1 MRMKLLLAASATVF
15 VSVVVGAVVSQVM
28 TTDTFT
34 AKAAVPTPAITATSE
49 IGVTAT
55 EIATPR
61 PVVDAQTVQQR
72 EATYQARLAEA
83 NQLIAQSAADLAKAR
98 AEEAALAKK
107 YNGLVGILNQPTV
120 VVVQPTVVPQVTAVV
135 IIPTTMPDKI
145 PLDVALVNAQSI
157 DPNAKL
163 LQQPDMVLYENIV
176 AYEFVF
182 DTGTI
187 YMAAKDGTVVYNG
200 IAINAA
206 AAAAA
211 RTAPPQSNDTVPPPN
226 NTIPTPE
233 RHHEDDHEDHED
245 HEDHHED
252 HDNGGDDD

>member
-1 MRMKLLLAASATVF
+1 
-15 VSVVVGAVVSQVM
+15 
-28 TTDTFT
+28 
-34 AKAAVPTPAITATSE
+34 
-49 IGVTAT
+49 
-55 EIATPR
+55 
-61 PVVDAQTVQQR
+61 
-72 EATYQARLAEA
+72 
-83 NQLIAQSAADLAKAR
+83 
-98 AEEAALAKK
+98 
-107 YNGLVGILNQPTV
+107 
-120 VVVQPTVVPQVTAVV
+120 
-135 IIPTTMPDKI
+135 MPDKI
-145 PLDVALVNAQSI
+145 PLDVALINAQSI

-245 HEDHHED
+245 HHED

>member
-28 TTDTFT
+28 TPDTVT
-34 AKAAVPTPAITATSE
+34 VKAAAPTSAASATFE
-49 IGVTAT
+49 IIATAT

-98 AEEAALAKK
+98 AEEAALTKK
-107 YNGLVGILNQPTV
+107 YNALVDVLNQPTTV
-120 VVVQPTVVPQVTAVV
+120 PVVPTAAPVQATV
-135 IIPTTMPDKI
+135 AVSVPTTTPDKI
-145 PLDVALVNAQSI
+145 LLDVALANAQSI
-157 DPNAKL
+157 DPNVKL
-163 LQQPDMVLYENIV
+163 LQKPDMVMYENIV

-182 DTGTI
+182 DLGTV

-200 IAINAA
+200 IAVNAA
-206 AAAAA
+206 AAATS
-211 RTAPPQSNDTVPPPN
+211 RTAPPPQNNTVPPPSDS
-226 NTIPTPE
+226 TIPTPE
-233 RHHEDDHEDHED
+233 RHHDDDDDHH
-245 HEDHHED
+245 D
-252 HDNGGDDD
+252 HDDHGGNHD

>member
-1 MRMKLLLAASATVF
+1 MKLLLAASATVF

-28 TTDTFT
+28 TPATVTV
-34 AKAAVPTPAITATSE
+34 KAAVPLPAATATFE
-49 IGVTAT
+49 IIATAT

-83 NQLIAQSAADLAKAR
+83 NQIIAQSAADLAKAR
-98 AEEAALAKK
+98 AEEVVLAKK
-107 YNGLVGILNQPTV
+107 YNTLVGAMNQPTNV
-120 VVVQPTVVPQVTAVV
+120 PVVPTAAPVQATAVV
-135 IIPTTMPDKI
+135 IEPTAMPDKI
-145 PLDVALVNAQSI
+145 PLDVALANAQSI

-163 LQQPDMVLYENIV
+163 LQQPDMVLYENTV

-200 IAINAA
+200 IAVNVAA
-206 AAAAA
+206 KSALVEPTSPPAH
-211 RTAPPQSNDTVPPPN
+211 RTVPTPHTDTVPPPGD
-226 NTIPTPE
+226 NTQPTPE
-233 RHHEDDHEDHED
+233 HH
-245 HEDHHED
+245 HH
-252 HDNGGDDD
+252 HDDDGGNDD

>member
-28 TTDTFT
+28 TPDTVT
-34 AKAAVPTPAITATSE
+34 IKAAASLPAPS
-49 IGVTAT
+49 VTVEFIAAAT

-83 NQLIAQSAADLAKAR
+83 NQIIAQSAADLAKAR
-98 AEEAALAKK
+98 AEEAALANK
-107 YNGLVGILNQPTV
+107 YNALVGVLNQPTMMPAV
-120 VVVQPTVVPQVTAVV
+120 PTAIPVPATAVV
-135 IIPTTMPDKI
+135 IAPTAAPANI
-145 PLDVALVNAQSI
+145 PLDVALTSAQAI

-163 LQQPDMVLYENIV
+163 LQKPEMVMYENIV

-187 YMAAKDGTVVYNG
+187 YMAAKDGAVVYNG
-200 IAINAA
+200 IAVNAA
-206 AAAAA
+206 AVAAA

-226 NTIPTPE
+226 DRPGH
-233 RHHEDDHEDHED
+233 RDDDDEDHQ
-245 HEDHHED
+245 EDHHED
-252 HDNGGDDD
+252 GDDD

>member
-28 TTDTFT
+28 TPDTVT
-34 AKAAVPTPAITATSE
+34 VKAAAPTSAASATFE
-49 IGVTAT
+49 IIATTT

-83 NQLIAQSAADLAKAR
+83 NQLIAQSAANLAKVR
-98 AEEAALAKK
+98 AEEAALTKK
-107 YNGLVGILNQPTV
+107 YNGLVGMLNQPIV
-120 VVVQPTVVPQVTAVV
+120 VVVQATVVPQATVAVSVPTA
-135 IIPTTMPDKI
+135 TPDRI
-145 PLDVALVNAQSI
+145 PLDVALANAQSI

-163 LQQPDMVLYENIV
+163 LQKPDMVMYENIV

-182 DTGTI
+182 DLGTI

-200 IAINAA
+200 IAVNAA
-206 AAAAA
+206 AAAAS
-211 RTAPPQSNDTVPPPN
+211 RTAPPPQNNTVPPPSDS
-226 NTIPTPE
+226 TIPTPE
-233 RHHEDDHEDHED
+233 RHHDDDD
-245 HEDHHED
+245 NHHD
-252 HDNGGDDD
+252 DNDDNGGNHD

>member
-28 TTDTFT
+28 TPDTVT
-34 AKAAVPTPAITATSE
+34 VKAAAPTSV
-49 IGVTAT
+49 VTAT
-55 EIATPR
+55 NEIIATATDIATPR

-83 NQLIAQSAADLAKAR
+83 NQIIAQSAAELAKIR
-98 AEEAALAKK
+98 AEEAALTQK
-107 YNGLVGILNQPTV
+107 YNALVGVLNQPTTVPVVPTAASVQATV
-120 VVVQPTVVPQVTAVV
+120 VVSVPTAT
-135 IIPTTMPDKI
+135 PDKI
-145 PLDVALVNAQSI
+145 PLDVALANAQSI

-176 AYEFVF
+176 AYEFIF

-200 IAINAA
+200 IAVNAA

-211 RTAPPQSNDTVPPPN
+211 RNAPPPRNNPVPPPTDN
-226 NTIPTPE
+226 PVPTPE
-233 RHHEDDHEDHED
+233 RHHDDDDH
-245 HEDHHED
+245 HHG
-252 HDNGGDDD
+252 HDDGGDDD

>member
-28 TTDTFT
+28 TPDTVT
-34 AKAAVPTPAITATSE
+34 IKAAASLPAPSVTVEFIA
-49 IGVTAT
+49 TAT

-83 NQLIAQSAADLAKAR
+83 NQRIAQSAADLAKAR
-98 AEEAALAKK
+98 AEEAALANK
-107 YNGLVGILNQPTV
+107 YNALVGVMNQPTSIPLV
-120 VVVQPTVVPQVTAVV
+120 PTAIPVPATAVV
-135 IIPTTMPDKI
+135 IVPTATPDKI
-145 PLDVALVNAQSI
+145 PLEVALASAQAI
-157 DPNAKL
+157 DPTAKL
-163 LQQPDMVLYENIV
+163 LQKPEMVLYENTV

-187 YMAAKDGTVVYNG
+187 YMAAKDGAVVYNG
-200 IAINAA
+200 IAVNAA
-206 AAAAA
+206 AVAAA

-226 NTIPTPE
+226 DRPDH
-233 RHHEDDHEDHED
+233 RDDDDEDHQED
-245 HEDHHED
+245 HQEDHHED
-252 HDNGGDDD
+252 GDDD

>member
-28 TTDTFT
+28 TPDTVT
-34 AKAAVPTPAITATSE
+34 VKAAAPTSAASATFE
-49 IGVTAT
+49 IIATTT

-83 NQLIAQSAADLAKAR
+83 NQLIAQSAANLAKAR
-98 AEEAALAKK
+98 AEEAALTKK
-107 YNGLVGILNQPTV
+107 YNGLVGMLNQPIV
-120 VVVQPTVVPQVTAVV
+120 VVVQATVVPQATVAVSVPTA
-135 IIPTTMPDKI
+135 TPDRI
-145 PLDVALVNAQSI
+145 PLDVALANAQSI

-163 LQQPDMVLYENIV
+163 LQKPDMVMYENIV

-182 DTGTI
+182 DLGTI

-200 IAINAA
+200 IAVNAA
-206 AAAAA
+206 AAAAS
-211 RTAPPQSNDTVPPPN
+211 RTAPPPQNNTVPPPSDS
-226 NTIPTPE
+226 TIPTPE
-233 RHHEDDHEDHED
+233 RHHDDDD
-245 HEDHHED
+245 NHHD
-252 HDNGGDDD
+252 DNDDNGGNHD

>member
-28 TTDTFT
+28 TPDTVT
-34 AKAAVPTPAITATSE
+34 IKAAASLPAPS
-49 IGVTAT
+49 VTVEFIAAAT

-83 NQLIAQSAADLAKAR
+83 NQRIAQSAGDLAKAR
-98 AEEAALAKK
+98 AEEAALANK
-107 YNGLVGILNQPTV
+107 YNALVGVLNQPTMMPAV
-120 VVVQPTVVPQVTAVV
+120 PTAILVPATAVV
-135 IIPTTMPDKI
+135 IAPTAAPANI
-145 PLDVALVNAQSI
+145 PLDVALTSAQAI

-163 LQQPDMVLYENIV
+163 LQKPEMVMYENIV

-187 YMAAKDGTVVYNG
+187 YMAAKDGAVVYNG
-200 IAINAA
+200 IAVNAA
-206 AAAAA
+206 AVAAA

-226 NTIPTPE
+226 DRPGY
-233 RHHEDDHEDHED
+233 RDDDDEDHQED
-245 HEDHHED
+245 HQEDHHED
-252 HDNGGDDD
+252 GDDD

>member
-28 TTDTFT
+28 TPDTVT
-34 AKAAVPTPAITATSE
+34 VKAAVPLPAPS
-49 IGVTAT
+49 VTVEFIAT

-83 NQLIAQSAADLAKAR
+83 NQLIAQSATDLAKAR
-98 AEEAALAKK
+98 AEEAALTKK

-120 VVVQPTVVPQVTAVV
+120 VVVQATVVPLATAVV
-135 IIPTTMPDKI
+135 IVPTTMPDI
-145 PLDVALVNAQSI
+145 VSLDVALANAQAI

-163 LQQPDMVLYENIV
+163 LQKPDMVLYENTI

-187 YMAAKDGTVVYNG
+187 YIAAKDGTVVYNG

-211 RTAPPQSNDTVPPPN
+211 RTAPPQSNDTVPPPDSA
-226 NTIPTPE
+226 IPTPE
-233 RHHEDDHEDHED
+233 RHHDDDHDEDR
-245 HEDHHED
+245 EDHHED

>member
-1 MRMKLLLAASATVF
+1 MRIKLLLAASATVF

-28 TTDTFT
+28 SPDMFT
-34 AKAAVPTPAITATSE
+34 AKVAVPTPTITATSE
-49 IGVTAT
+49 IVAT

-72 EATYQARLAEA
+72 EATYQARIAEA
-83 NQLIAQSAADLAKAR
+83 NQLIAQSAAELAKAR

-120 VVVQPTVVPQVTAVV
+120 VVVQATVLPQATAVV
-135 IIPTTMPDKI
+135 IVPTATSEKI

-200 IAINAA
+200 IAVNAA

-211 RTAPPQSNDTVPPPN
+211 RTAPLQSNDTVPPPN
-226 NTIPTPE
+226 STIPTSE
-233 RHHEDDHEDHED
+233 RHHEDDHDED

>member
-28 TTDTFT
+28 TPDTVT
-34 AKAAVPTPAITATSE
+34 IKAAASLPAPS
-49 IGVTAT
+49 VTVEFIAAAT

-83 NQLIAQSAADLAKAR
+83 NQRIAQSAADLAKAR
-98 AEEAALAKK
+98 AEEAALANK
-107 YNGLVGILNQPTV
+107 YNALVGVLNQPTMMPAV
-120 VVVQPTVVPQVTAVV
+120 PTAILVPATAVV
-135 IIPTTMPDKI
+135 IAPTAAPANI
-145 PLDVALVNAQSI
+145 PLDVALTSAQAI

-163 LQQPDMVLYENIV
+163 LQKPEMVMYENIV

-187 YMAAKDGTVVYNG
+187 YMAAKDGAVVYNG
-200 IAINAA
+200 IAVNAVA
-206 AAAAA
+206 VAAA

-226 NTIPTPE
+226 DRPGH
-233 RHHEDDHEDHED
+233 RDDDDEDHQED
-245 HEDHHED
+245 HQEDHHED
-252 HDNGGDDD
+252 GDDD

>member
-28 TTDTFT
+28 TPATVTV
-34 AKAAVPTPAITATSE
+34 KASAPTPTASATIE
-49 IGVTAT
+49 ISATAT

-83 NQLIAQSAADLAKAR
+83 NRLIAQSAAELAKAQQP
-98 AEEAALAKK
+98 KK
-107 YNGLVGILNQPTV
+107 RHWRKEYNSLVGVLNQPTV
-120 VVVQPTVVPQVTAVV
+120 VVAQPTAVPQATTVVVVPTA
-135 IIPTTMPDKI
+135 TPDLL
-145 PLDVALVNAQSI
+145 PLDVALANAQAI

-163 LQQPDMVLYENIV
+163 LQKPDMVLYENTV

-187 YMAAKDGTVVYNG
+187 YMAAKDGAVVYNG
-200 IAINAA
+200 IAVNIAA
-206 AAAAA
+206 KSALVAPTSPPTH
-211 RTAPPQSNDTVPPPN
+211 RTVPTPHNDTVPPPDD

-233 RHHEDDHEDHED
+233 HH
-245 HEDHHED
+245 HHHD
-252 HDNGGDDD
+252 DNGGNDD

>member
-15 VSVVVGAVVSQVM
+15 VSVVVGAVMSQVM
-28 TTDTFT
+28 TPDTVT
-34 AKAAVPTPAITATSE
+34 VKASAATPAASATVE
-49 IGVTAT
+49 FIAAAT

-83 NQLIAQSAADLAKAR
+83 NQRIAQSAADLANAR
-98 AEEAALAKK
+98 AKEAALANK
-107 YNGLVGILNQPTV
+107 YNALVGVMNQPTSIPLV
-120 VVVQPTVVPQVTAVV
+120 PTAIPVSATAVV
-135 IIPTTMPDKI
+135 IVPTATPANI
-145 PLDVALVNAQSI
+145 PLEVALTSAQAI

-163 LQQPDMVLYENIV
+163 LQKPEMVMYENIV

-187 YMAAKDGTVVYNG
+187 YMAAKDGAVVYNG
-200 IAINAA
+200 IAVNAA

-211 RTAPPQSNDTVPPPN
+211 QQSAQPPRNDRPVP
-226 NTIPTPE
+226 TS
-233 RHHEDDHEDHED
+233 
-245 HEDHHED
+245 DHHED
-252 HDNGGDDD
+252 TNDDDSHDEDSHDEDSHDEGDDD

>member
-28 TTDTFT
+28 TPDTVT
-34 AKAAVPTPAITATSE
+34 VKAAVQSLVATATVE
-49 IGVTAT
+49 IIAAAT

-98 AEEAALAKK
+98 AEEAALTKK
-107 YNGLVGILNQPTV
+107 YNALVGILNQPTIV
-120 VVVQPTVVPQVTAVV
+120 VAHATVVPQATVAVTVPIAN
-135 IIPTTMPDKI
+135 PDKI
-145 PLDVALVNAQSI
+145 PLDVALANAQSI

-163 LQQPDMVLYENIV
+163 LQKPDMVMYENIV

-182 DTGTI
+182 DRGTI

-200 IAINAA
+200 IAVNAA
-206 AAAAA
+206 TAAS
-211 RTAPPQSNDTVPPPN
+211 RTAPPPQNNTVPPPSDS
-226 NTIPTPE
+226 TIPTPE
-233 RHHEDDHEDHED
+233 RHHDDDDDHH
-245 HEDHHED
+245 D
-252 HDNGGDDD
+252 HDDHGGNHD

>member
-34 AKAAVPTPAITATSE
+34 AKAAVPTLAITATRE
-49 IGVTAT
+49 IVATAT

-83 NQLIAQSAADLAKAR
+83 NQRIAQSAADLANAR
-98 AEEAALAKK
+98 AKEAALANK
-107 YNGLVGILNQPTV
+107 YNALVGVMSQPTSIPIV
-120 VVVQPTVVPQVTAVV
+120 PTAIPVPATAVV
-135 IIPTTMPDKI
+135 IAPTTTPANI
-145 PLDVALVNAQSI
+145 PLDVALTSAQAI

-163 LQQPDMVLYENIV
+163 LQKPEMVMYENIV

-211 RTAPPQSNDTVPPPN
+211 RTAPPPRNDTAPAPN
-226 NTIPTPE
+226 NPVPTPGHRDDDDNQE
-233 RHHEDDHEDHED
+233 DHQENHHEDG
-245 HEDHHED
+245 
-252 HDNGGDDD
+252 NDD

>member
-1 MRMKLLLAASATVF
+1 VMTPDTVTIKAAASLPAPSVTVEF
-15 VSVVVGAVVSQVM
+15 
-28 TTDTFT
+28 
-34 AKAAVPTPAITATSE
+34 I
-49 IGVTAT
+49 AT

-83 NQLIAQSAADLAKAR
+83 NQLIAQSATDLAKAR
-98 AEEAALAKK
+98 AEEAALTRK
-107 YNGLVGILNQPTV
+107 YTGLVGSLNQPTV
-120 VVVQPTVVPQVTAVV
+120 VVVQATVVPQAPAVV
-135 IIPTTMPDKI
+135 IVPTTMPDI
-145 PLDVALVNAQSI
+145 VSLDVALANAQAI

-163 LQQPDMVLYENIV
+163 LQKPDMVLYENTI

-211 RTAPPQSNDTVPPPN
+211 RTAPPPRNDTAPAPN
-226 NTIPTPE
+226 NPVPTPGHRDDDDNQE
-233 RHHEDDHEDHED
+233 DHQENHHEDG
-245 HEDHHED
+245 
-252 HDNGGDDD
+252 NDD

>member
-28 TTDTFT
+28 TPDTVML
-34 AKAAVPTPAITATSE
+34 KAAASLPAPS
-49 IGVTAT
+49 VTVEFIAT

-98 AEEAALAKK
+98 AEEVALTKK

-120 VVVQPTVVPQVTAVV
+120 VVVQATVAPQATAVV
-135 IIPTTMPDKI
+135 IVPTTMPDI
-145 PLDVALVNAQSI
+145 VSLDVALASAQAI
-157 DPNAKL
+157 DPTAKL
-163 LQQPDMVLYENIV
+163 LQKPDMVLYENTI

-200 IAINAA
+200 IAVNAA

-226 NTIPTPE
+226 DRPGH
-233 RHHEDDHEDHED
+233 RDDDDDDHQEDHQED
-245 HEDHHED
+245 HDED

>member
-28 TTDTFT
+28 TPDTVT
-34 AKAAVPTPAITATSE
+34 VKAAVPLPAPS
-49 IGVTAT
+49 VTVEFIAT

-98 AEEAALAKK
+98 AEEAALTKK
-107 YNGLVGILNQPTV
+107 YNGLVGMLNQPIV
-120 VVVQPTVVPQVTAVV
+120 VVVQATVVPQATVAVSVPTA
-135 IIPTTMPDKI
+135 TPDKI
-145 PLDVALVNAQSI
+145 SLDVALANAQSI

-163 LQQPDMVLYENIV
+163 LQKPDMVMYENIV

-182 DTGTI
+182 DLGTI
-187 YMAAKDGTVVYNG
+187 YMATKDGTVVYNG
-200 IAINAA
+200 IAVNAA
-206 AAAAA
+206 VAAAS
-211 RTAPPQSNDTVPPPN
+211 RTAPPPQNNTVPPPSDS
-226 NTIPTPE
+226 TIPTPE
-233 RHHEDDHEDHED
+233 RHHDDDD
-245 HEDHHED
+245 NHHD
-252 HDNGGDDD
+252 DSDDNGGNHD

>member
-28 TTDTFT
+28 TPDTVT
-34 AKAAVPTPAITATSE
+34 VKAAAPTSAASATFE
-49 IGVTAT
+49 IIATAT

-83 NQLIAQSAADLAKAR
+83 NQLIAQSAVNLAKVR
-98 AEEAALAKK
+98 AEEAALTKK
-107 YNGLVGILNQPTV
+107 YNGLVGMLNQPIV
-120 VVVQPTVVPQVTAVV
+120 VVVQATVVPQPTVAVSV
-135 IIPTTMPDKI
+135 PMATPDKI
-145 PLDVALVNAQSI
+145 SLDVALANAQSI

-163 LQQPDMVLYENIV
+163 LQKPDMVMYENIV

-182 DTGTI
+182 DLGTI

-200 IAINAA
+200 IAVNAA
-206 AAAAA
+206 AAAAS
-211 RTAPPQSNDTVPPPN
+211 RTAPPPQNNTVPPPSDS
-226 NTIPTPE
+226 TIPTPE
-233 RHHEDDHEDHED
+233 RHHDDDD
-245 HEDHHED
+245 NHHGHD
-252 HDNGGDDD
+252 DNGDNHD

>member
-28 TTDTFT
+28 TPDTV
-34 AKAAVPTPAITATSE
+34 ALKAAASLPAPS
-49 IGVTAT
+49 VTVEFIAT

-83 NQLIAQSAADLAKAR
+83 NQLIAQSATDLAKAR
-98 AEEAALAKK
+98 AEEAALTKK

-120 VVVQPTVVPQVTAVV
+120 VVVQATVVPQATAVV
-135 IIPTTMPDKI
+135 IVPTTMPDI
-145 PLDVALVNAQSI
+145 VSLDVALASAQAI

-163 LQQPDMVLYENIV
+163 LQKPDMVLYENTV

-200 IAINAA
+200 IAVNAA

-226 NTIPTPE
+226 DRPGH
-233 RHHEDDHEDHED
+233 RDDDDDDHQEDHQED
-245 HEDHHED
+245 HDED

>member
-28 TTDTFT
+28 TPDMV
-34 AKAAVPTPAITATSE
+34 ALKAAASLPAPS
-49 IGVTAT
+49 VTVEFIAT

-83 NQLIAQSAADLAKAR
+83 NQLIAQSATDLAKAR
-98 AEEAALAKK
+98 AEEAALTKK

-120 VVVQPTVVPQVTAVV
+120 VVVQATVVPQATAVV
-135 IIPTTMPDKI
+135 IVPTTMPDI
-145 PLDVALVNAQSI
+145 VSLDVALASAQAI

-163 LQQPDMVLYENIV
+163 LQKPDMVLYENTV

-200 IAINAA
+200 IAVNAA

-226 NTIPTPE
+226 DRPGH
-233 RHHEDDHEDHED
+233 RDDDDDDHQEDHQED
-245 HEDHHED
+245 HDED

>member
-28 TTDTFT
+28 IPDTVT
-34 AKAAVPTPAITATSE
+34 LKAAASLPAPS
-49 IGVTAT
+49 VTVEFIAT

-83 NQLIAQSAADLAKAR
+83 NQLIAQSVADLAKAR
-98 AEEAALAKK
+98 AEEAALTRK

-120 VVVQPTVVPQVTAVV
+120 VVVQPTAVPQATAIV
-135 IIPTTMPDKI
+135 IVPTATPDKI
-145 PLDVALVNAQSI
+145 PLDVALANAQAI

-163 LQQPDMVLYENIV
+163 LQKPDMVLYENTI

-187 YMAAKDGTVVYNG
+187 YMAAKDGAVVYNG
-200 IAINAA
+200 IAVNAA

-211 RTAPPQSNDTVPPPN
+211 RTAPPQSNDTGPPPN
-226 NTIPTPE
+226 STIPTPE
-233 RHHEDDHEDHED
+233 RHHEDDHDEDRED

>member
-34 AKAAVPTPAITATSE
+34 AKAAVPTPAITATRE
-49 IGVTAT
+49 IVATAT

-83 NQLIAQSAADLAKAR
+83 NQRIAQSATDLAKAR
-98 AEEAALAKK
+98 AEEAALTKK

-120 VVVQPTVVPQVTAVV
+120 VVVQPTAVPQATAVV

-145 PLDVALVNAQSI
+145 PLDVALANAQSI

-211 RTAPPQSNDTVPPPN
+211 RTAPPPRNDTAPAPN
-226 NTIPTPE
+226 NPVPTPGHRDDDDNQE
-233 RHHEDDHEDHED
+233 DHQENHHEDG
-245 HEDHHED
+245 
-252 HDNGGDDD
+252 NDD

>member
-1 MRMKLLLAASATVF
+1 MRIKLLLAASATVF

-28 TTDTFT
+28 SPDMFT
-34 AKAAVPTPAITATSE
+34 AKVAVPTPTITATSE
-49 IGVTAT
+49 IVATAT

-83 NQLIAQSAADLAKAR
+83 NQLIAQSAAELAKAR

-120 VVVQPTVVPQVTAVV
+120 VVVQATVLPQATAVV
-135 IIPTTMPDKI
+135 IVPTATSEKI
-145 PLDVALVNAQSI
+145 PLDVALVNAQAI

-163 LQQPDMVLYENIV
+163 LQKPDMVLYENIV

-200 IAINAA
+200 IAVNAA

-211 RTAPPQSNDTVPPPN
+211 RTAPLQSNDTVPPPN
-226 NTIPTPE
+226 STIPTSE
-233 RHHEDDHEDHED
+233 RHHEDDHD
-245 HEDHHED
+245 ED

>member
-28 TTDTFT
+28 TPDMVTL
-34 AKAAVPTPAITATSE
+34 KAAASLPAPS
-49 IGVTAT
+49 VTVEFIAT

-72 EATYQARLAEA
+72 EATYQSRLAEA
-83 NQLIAQSAADLAKAR
+83 NQRIAQSAADLANAR
-98 AEEAALAKK
+98 AKEAALANK
-107 YNGLVGILNQPTV
+107 YNALVGVMSQPTSIPLV
-120 VVVQPTVVPQVTAVV
+120 PTAIPVPATAVV
-135 IIPTTMPDKI
+135 IVPTATPDKI
-145 PLDVALVNAQSI
+145 PLDVALASAQAI
-157 DPNAKL
+157 DPTAKL
-163 LQQPDMVLYENIV
+163 LQKPEMVLYENTV

-200 IAINAA
+200 IAVNAA
-206 AAAAA
+206 AVAAA

-226 NTIPTPE
+226 DRPGH
-233 RHHEDDHEDHED
+233 RDDDDEDHQED
-245 HEDHHED
+245 HQEDHHED
-252 HDNGGDDD
+252 GDDD